1 MQGLWF
7 EALGLVVGE
16 GAGGRLVVFVGGL
29 VGLRKHRHRR
39 ILLGSNA
46 GSIWLFCWGL
56 RSQPP
61 GEIGSDRIR
70 DTLQRILLVFVMN
83 NYNFVD

>member
-1 MQGLWF
+1 MLVVQGLWF

-16 GAGGRLVVFVGGL
+16 GVGVRPVVFVGGL
-29 VGLRKHRHRR
+29 GGLRKHRPRR

-46 GSIWLFCWGL
+46 GSTWLFCWGL

-61 GEIGSDRIR
+61 GEIEINRIR
-70 DTLQRILLVFVMN
+70 DMLQQ
-83 NYNFVD
+83 NY